1 MPSIIKK
8 KVSPKPTK
16 SVVQTK
22 PKATGPAPASNLKPK
37 PKTLKPAPKASQSPK
52 PAEAPKLSISPIAV
66 KKVDPLKAPA
76 PIAIMVSSKQAQV
89 IALLSNPQGVKLPE
103 LMQATGW
110 QAHSVRG
117 FLSGTIKKKLNL
129 NLISQKHDGAQI
141 YRIASGD

>member
-8 KVSPKPTK
+8 KVNPKATK
-16 SVVQTK
+16 SATQLK
-22 PKATGPAPASNLKPK
+22 PKATGPAPASNLKPQ
-37 PKTLKPAPKASQSPK
+37 PKTLKPSPKSSQSPK
-52 PAEAPKLSISPIAV
+52 PVEASKLASSPIAV
-66 KKVDPLKAPA
+66 KKVDSSKVPVPA
-76 PIAIMVSSKQAQV
+76 AIRASSKQAKV
-89 IALLSNPQGVKLPE
+89 IALLRNPQGAKLPE

>member
-16 SVVQTK
+16 SAAQAK
-22 PKATGPAPASNLKPK
+22 PKATGPAPKP
-37 PKTLKPAPKASQSPK
+37 PK
-52 PAEAPKLSISPIAV
+52 APKLPTSSVAV
-66 KKVDPLKAPA
+66 KKVDSPKALE
-76 PIAIMVSSKQAQV
+76 PIVTKVSSKQAQV
-89 IALLSNPQGVKLPE
+89 IALLSNPEGAKLPE
-103 LMQATGW
+103 LMKATGW

-129 NLISQKHDGAQI
+129 NLISQKQDGAQI

>member
-16 SVVQTK
+16 SAAQTK
-22 PKATGPAPASNLKPK
+22 LKATGPAPK
-37 PKTLKPAPKASQSPK
+37 PKTLKPAPKPSHSTKTVEP
-52 PAEAPKLSISPIAV
+52 PKLPTSPIAV
-66 KKVDPLKAPA
+66 KKVDSPKALA
-76 PIAIMVSSKQAQV
+76 PIAIKASSKQAQV
-89 IALLSNPQGVKLPE
+89 IALLSNPQGAKLPE

-129 NLISQKHDGAQI
+129 NLISQKQNGAQI

>member
-8 KVSPKPTK
+8 KVNPKATK
-16 SVVQTK
+16 SAVQIK
-22 PKATGPAPASNLKPK
+22 PKITGPAPEPK
-37 PKTLKPAPKASQSPK
+37 SPNPPKTPKETAS
-52 PAEAPKLSISPIAV
+52 SITV
-66 KKVDPLKAPA
+66 KA
-76 PIAIMVSSKQAQV
+76 SSKQAKV
-89 IALLSNPQGVKLPE
+89 IAPLSNPQGAKLPE

-129 NLISQKHDGAQI
+129 NLISQKQNGAQI

>member
-8 KVSPKPTK
+8 KVSPKPTR
-16 SVVQTK
+16 SATQTK
-22 PKATGPAPASNLKPK
+22 PKATGPEPTSQPKPLKP
-37 PKTLKPAPKASQSPK
+37 SQSPK
-52 PAEAPKLSISPIAV
+52 TTEPSKLPASPIAV
-66 KKVDPLKAPA
+66 KRVDPLKGLA
-76 PIAIMVSSKQAQV
+76 PIAIKVSSKQAQL
-89 IALLSNPQGVKLPE
+89 IAILSNPQGVKLPE

-129 NLISQKHDGAQI
+129 NLISQKQDGAQI

>member
-8 KVSPKPTK
+8 KVSPNPTK

-22 PKATGPAPASNLKPK
+22 PKATGPAPGSNVKPK
-37 PKTLKPAPKASQSPK
+37 PKTLQPLPKPSQSTK
-52 PAEAPKLSISPIAV
+52 PVEAPKLPTSPIAV
-66 KKVDPLKAPA
+66 KKVDLPKALA
-76 PIAIMVSSKQAQV
+76 PVAIKASSKQAQV
-89 IALLSNPQGVKLPE
+89 IALLRNPQGAKLPE

-129 NLISQKHDGAQI
+129 NLISQKLDGAQI

>member
-1 MPSIIKK
+1 MPSTIKK
-8 KVSPKPTK
+8 KVNPKATKSATQPKPK
-16 SVVQTK
+16 V
-22 PKATGPAPASNLKPK
+22 TGPAPTPK
-37 PKTLKPAPKASQSPK
+37 PPK
-52 PAEAPKLSISPIAV
+52 PPRLLTSSVAV
-66 KKVDPLKAPA
+66 KKIDPSKAPA
-76 PIAIMVSSKQAQV
+76 PISNKVSSKQAQV
-89 IALLSNPQGVKLPE
+89 IALLSNPQGAKLPD